1 MASPSEPLARGT
13 YAPSGPNDIRGPCPM
28 INSLANHGYLP
39 RDGRNVRVEEVL
51 AGMDAIGLSKPLGA
65 AFANPIF
72 QERAPSKFH
81 DDPIVKKTFLQDIV
95 QTIKDPWSVLGR
107 FGMRKP
113 GQLDSEGNRV
123 LNLDQLALPNNV
135 EHDISL
141 TRLDHQQGDNIN
153 LQKDLV
159 EDLLASSKDGQTLT
173 ANDLAEF
180 RKKRIARQREDN
192 PGLQYGSFEHDL
204 ACAEIALIL
213 NVIGTGDS
221 VPCSYAR
228 AFLQEER
235 LPIKEGWKREESRL
249 GIIGLITKR
258 NGIKKIIGDTDYK
271 S

>member
-1 MASPSEPLARGT
+1 
-13 YAPSGPNDIRGPCPM
+13 M

-51 AGMDAIGLSKPLGA
+51 AGMDAVGLSKPLAA

-81 DDPIVKKTFLQDIV
+81 DDPVVKKSLLQSIL
-95 QTIKDPWSVLGR
+95 QTIRDPWSLLGQ

-113 GQLDSEGNRV
+113 GQLDSEGHRV
-123 LNLDQLALPNNV
+123 LNLDQLGLPNTV
-135 EHDISL
+135 EHDISW
-141 TRLDHQQGDNIN
+141 TRRDHQQGDNIT

-180 RKKRIARQREDN
+180 RKKRIVRQREDN

-213 NVIGTGDS
+213 NVIGSGDS
-221 VPCSYAR
+221 VPCSYAG
-228 AFLQEER
+228 AFLREER
-235 LPIKEGWKREESRL
+235 LPMQEGWKREESEL
-249 GIIGLITKR
+249 GIIGLLTKR
-258 NGIKKIIGDTDYK
+258 NGIKKIIGMEFK

>member
-1 MASPSEPLARGT
+1 MASPTQPLRKGA
-13 YAPSGPNDIRGPCPM
+13 YAPSGPDDIRGPCPL

-72 QERAPSKFH
+72 QERAPSRFH
-81 DDPIVKKTFLQDIV
+81 NDPVVERSFLQKMW
-95 QTIKDPWSVLGR
+95 QTVTNPWSVMGR

-113 GQLDSEGNRV
+113 GQVDSDGHRV
-123 LNLDQLALPNNV
+123 LNLDQLGLPNTV

-141 TRLDHQQGDNIN
+141 TRRDHQQGDNIT

-159 EDLLASSKDGQTLT
+159 EDLLASSKDGKVITVD
-173 ANDLAEF
+173 DLVEF
-180 RKKRIARQREDN
+180 RKKRIARQRADN
-192 PGLQYGSFEHDL
+192 PDVHYGPFENDL

-221 VPCSYAR
+221 VECSYAK

-235 LPIKEGWKREESRL
+235 LPIEEGWNKRSF
-249 GIIGLITKR
+249 GIVALITER
-258 NGIKKIIGDTDYK
+258 NKVRKMAGVEFKTK
-271 S
+271 

>member
-1 MASPSEPLARGT
+1 MASPTQTLTKGA
-13 YAPSGPNDIRGPCPM
+13 YCPSGPNDIRGPCPL

-51 AGMDAIGLSKPLGA
+51 AGLDAIGLSKPLGA

-81 DDPIVKKTFLQDIV
+81 DDPVIKSSFVQKIFKTLA
-95 QTIKDPWSVLGR
+95 DPWSVMGR

-113 GQLDSEGNRV
+113 GQFDSEGHRV
-123 LNLDQLALPNNV
+123 LNLDQLGLPNTV

-141 TRLDHQQGDNIN
+141 TRRDHQQGDNIT

-159 EDLLASSKDGQTLT
+159 EDLLASSKDGKVITID
-173 ANDLAEF
+173 DLVEF
-180 RKKRIARQREDN
+180 RKKRIARQKTDN
-192 PGLQYGSFEHDL
+192 PDVQYGAFEHDL

-213 NVIGTGDS
+213 NVIGTGEN
-221 VPCSYAR
+221 VECSYAK

-235 LPIKEGWKREESRL
+235 LPIEEGWKKRSF
-249 GIIGLITKR
+249 GIVALITER
-258 NGIKKIIGDTDYK
+258 NKVRQMAGLEFKPQ
-271 S
+271 

>member
-1 MASPSEPLARGT
+1 MASASEPLAKGT

-51 AGMDAIGLSKPLGA
+51 AGMDAVGLSKPLAA

-81 DDPIVKKTFLQDIV
+81 DDPAVKKSLLQSILL
-95 QTIKDPWSVLGR
+95 TIRDPWSLLGR

-113 GQLDSEGNRV
+113 GQLDSEGHRV
-123 LNLDQLALPNNV
+123 LNLDQLGLPNTV

-141 TRLDHQQGDNIN
+141 TRRDHQQGDNFT

-213 NVIGTGDS
+213 NVIGSGDR
-221 VPCSYAR
+221 VPCNYAR

-235 LPIKEGWKREESRL
+235 LPMQEGWKREESKL
-249 GIIGLITKR
+249 GIIGLLTKR
-258 NGIKKIIGDTDYK
+258 NGIKKIIGMEFK